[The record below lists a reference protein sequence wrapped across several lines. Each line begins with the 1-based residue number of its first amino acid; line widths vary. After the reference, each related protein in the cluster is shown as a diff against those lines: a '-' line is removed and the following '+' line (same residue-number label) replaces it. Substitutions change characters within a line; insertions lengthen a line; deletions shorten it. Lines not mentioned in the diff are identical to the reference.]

1 LRVLKHLY
9 VQVLIGL
16 AAGILVGYFWPKFGV
31 EMKPLG
37 DTFIRLI
44 KMLITLVIF
53 CTVSV
58 GIARMESLKQ
68 VGRVGFKTLLYFEV
82 VTTVALVLG
91 LVVANVLRPGEGL
104 NIDPASLDTHAMSHY
119 VADAHVSSSGFI
131 DMIVPNSVVGAFA
144 RGDLLQVLLFSVLF
158 GIALSIMSQRSR
170 LLMRG
175 IEQFGDTLMRIVE
188 MIMRLAPLGAFGAIA
203 FTVGKYGIGTL
214 QQLGLLIL
222 CFYIT
227 SILFIAIVLGAAARW
242 AGVGLWPLLRYFREE
257 LLIVLGTSTTE
268 SVLPRLMEK
277 LERMGCPRAIVGL
290 VLPTGYS
297 FNLDGAAIYLT
308 MTSLFI
314 AQATNTHLTLMQQV
328 GLLAIL
334 MLTSKGGA
342 GVAGAGRADC
352 HVVDPQHH
360 SGGGHH
366 ADSRRRPR
374 AQRSPRA
381 DQYDRQRGGDAGG
394 RALGRRI
401 RCAGGTRIPGRAAR
415 SAGAGSG
422 AAATAAEA
430 ATGAPRSRRSQPPRR
445 GKGRLNDDH
454 REEDRHQRVHGRG
467 GNRHVAATL
476 RRALRSHAVRRARAA
491 RRRTGRRARADR
503 AKPHPGHGGAARC
516 RREPQRG
523 RTARRR
529 SGQSGSRR
537 LCRA

>member
-1 LRVLKHLY
+1 MRVLKHLY

-16 AAGILVGYFWPKFGV
+16 AAGIVVGYFAPAFGV

-82 VTTVALVLG
+82 VTTIALVIG
-91 LVVANVLRPGEGL
+91 LVVANVLHPGAGL
-104 NIDPASLDTHAMSHY
+104 NIDPATLDARAMTHY
-119 VADAHVSSSGFI
+119 VADTHSASSSFF
-131 DMIVPNSVVGAFA
+131 DLLVPNSVVGAFA

-227 SILFIAIVLGAAARW
+227 SILFVAIVLGAAARW

-314 AQATNTHLTLMQQV
+314 AQATNTHLSLMQQL

-342 GVAGAGRADC
+342 GAALVALTATLSTHNIIPVAGITLILG
-352 HVVDPQHH
+352 VD
-360 SGGGHH
+360 
-366 ADSRRRPR
+366 RVLNEI
-374 AQRSPRA
+374 
-381 DQYDRQRGGDAGG
+381 
-394 RALGRRI
+394 RALTNMI
-401 RCAGGTRIPGRAAR
+401 
-415 SAGAGSG
+415 
-422 AAATAAEA
+422 
-430 ATGAPRSRRSQPPRR
+430 
-445 GKGRLNDDH
+445 
-454 REEDRHQRVHGRG
+454 
-467 GNRHVAATL
+467 GNVVATL
-476 RRALRSHAVRRARAA
+476 VVARWEGAFDARAA
-491 RRRTGRRARADR
+491 REFLAAPREVRDQVPS
-503 AKPHPGHGGAARC
+503 KPQVQTPSAQPGPEERHPPAGTTLLEKGG
-516 RREPQRG
+516 
-523 RTARRR
+523 
-529 SGQSGSRR
+529 
-537 LCRA
+537 

>member
-1 LRVLKHLY
+1 MRVLKHLY

-16 AAGILVGYFWPKFGV
+16 AAGILVGYLAPAFGV

-82 VTTVALVLG
+82 VTSIALVLG

-119 VADAHVSSSGFI
+119 VADAHVSSSSFI

-175 IEQFGDTLMRIVE
+175 IEQFGDTLMRMVE

-203 FTVGKYGIGTL
+203 FTVGRYGIGTL

-227 SILFIAIVLGAAARW
+227 SILFVAIVLGAAARW

-297 FNLDGAAIYLT
+297 FNLDGTCLYLATAAVFL
-308 MTSLFI
+308 
-314 AQATNTHLTLMQQV
+314 AQATNTPLPLTHQLE
-328 GLLAIL
+328 LLAVL
-334 MLTSKGGA
+334 LLASKGAA
-342 GVAGAGRADC
+342 GVAGAAFI
-352 HVVDPQHH
+352 V
-360 SGGGHH
+360 
-366 ADSRRRPR
+366 
-374 AQRSPRA
+374 
-381 DQYDRQRGGDAGG
+381 
-394 RALGRRI
+394 L
-401 RCAGGTRIPGRAAR
+401 
-415 SAGAGSG
+415 
-422 AAATAAEA
+422 
-430 ATGAPRSRRSQPPRR
+430 
-445 GKGRLNDDH
+445 
-454 REEDRHQRVHGRG
+454 
-467 GNRHVAATL
+467 AATL
-476 RRALRSHAVRRARAA
+476 GAVGTIPVESVALILGVHRLMSQALTPTNLIGNGIATLVIARWERALDDVQLQAA
-491 RRRTGRRARADR
+491 LGKRGGLVDR
-503 AKPHPGHGGAARC
+503 K
-516 RREPQRG
+516 
-523 RTARRR
+523 
-529 SGQSGSRR
+529 
-537 LCRA
+537 